1 MIPTGP
7 GEQRGGARVAR
18 SWLRMLGRA
27 MLVACLWLGLASAA
41 AGAELGEADK
51 AAVARIAAYLN
62 DVRSLKARFIQVGPN
77 GELAQGDLYLRRPGR
92 LRFEYDPPSPL
103 LLVADGFWLILQ
115 DKELEQVS
123 RWPVNDTPLGV
134 LVADDI
140 ELDGQRTRVTEVGRR
155 AGVLTVTL
163 IDRERPDEGSVTL
176 VFSDSPLRLRQWR
189 IVDAQGGVTNLSL
202 QRIQL
207 NPKLDPELFVF
218 TDPEETYDR

>member
-18 SWLRMLGRA
+18 SWLRQLGRSL
-27 MLVACLWLGLASAA
+27 LVACLWLGLASAA

-51 AAVARIAAYLN
+51 ADVARIAAYLN

-140 ELDGQRTRVTEVGRR
+140 ELDGRRTRVTEVGRR

-163 IDRERPDEGSVTL
+163 IGRVK
-176 VFSDSPLRLRQWR
+176 
-189 IVDAQGGVTNLSL
+189 I
-202 QRIQL
+202 
-207 NPKLDPELFVF
+207 
-218 TDPEETYDR
+218 

>member
-1 MIPTGP
+1 M
-7 GEQRGGARVAR
+7 AR

>member
-18 SWLRMLGRA
+18 SWLRQLGRA

-41 AGAELGEADK
+41 AGAELGEADQ
-51 AAVARIAAYLN
+51 ADVARIAAYLN
-62 DVRSLKARFIQVGPN
+62 DVRSMKARFIQVGPN

-140 ELDGQRTRVTEVGRR
+140 ELDGRRTRVTEVGRR

-202 QRIQL
+202 QRTQL

-218 TDPEETYDR
+218 TDPEGTYDR